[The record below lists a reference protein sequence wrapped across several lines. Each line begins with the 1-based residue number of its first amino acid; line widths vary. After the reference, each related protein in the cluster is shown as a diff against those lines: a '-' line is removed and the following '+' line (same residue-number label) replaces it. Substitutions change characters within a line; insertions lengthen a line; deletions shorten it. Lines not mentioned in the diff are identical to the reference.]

1 MKAKTRQLAAL
12 HATVV
17 LLRAALQR
25 LKLTAKLRA
34 ALADPAAAAS
44 ALDLAKA
51 AKLASDVDAVGRDAD
66 LEGLTAIEADAEFLR
81 SAGQQIRGHAE
92 VRCHVA
98 SSGGSNARVVACTT
112 LYCRLLSAV
121 SVHCN
126 ANSWTDDCRVR
137 RSCCG
142 EAWRR
147 SARPRSVPHCR
158 WEMRQ
163 AVSEAVS
170 LLGCCTDIVDFP
182 TCCRCRHRH

>member
-81 SAGQQIRGHAE
+81 SARQQIRGHAE
-92 VRCHVA
+92 VRSHAA
-98 SSGGSNARVVACTT
+98 SSGGSNARAVACTEAT
-112 LYCRLLSAV
+112 LCCLHALQMRAVGLMTAVCAGAAAARHGDAQPGRGRLRTS
-121 SVHCN
+121 
-126 ANSWTDDCRVR
+126 
-137 RSCCG
+137 G
-142 EAWRR
+142 
-147 SARPRSVPHCR
+147 
-158 WEMRQ
+158 
-163 AVSEAVS
+163 
-170 LLGCCTDIVDFP
+170 GK
-182 TCCRCRHRH
+182 